1 MSTSRDSFFS
11 VNLRHLSPDC
21 RRVGAELPDVQLN
34 HLSVRQLRTLL
45 DGAAKLAPTAVY
57 PAEPQLRIEGTQG
70 KFVVQLK
77 NGTLN
82 FISWSSSVRGT
93 GAMTPAQVIGTIL
106 GEDTD
111 DDEPVMAAAS
121 RSAGSGRR
129 FSFSPT
135 IAMYVVAIIGINSF
149 TVWFLTRPP
158 RTHLP
163 SYTLLEAAP
172 GERLLTEVAG
182 TYETTGPG
190 ERRIEIRKDG
200 SVHRFKYT
208 AQRKIV
214 QNQEFKVQ
222 PAHAAG
228 QPALLTDRKSLITI
242 KDPTSVVLYG
252 DTYRRVAQP

>member
-163 SYTLLEAAP
+163 SYTLLEVHGPAEDCAKSGIQGAASP
-172 GERLLTEVAG
+172 SRRPAGAAHRPQVADHDQ
-182 TYETTGPG
+182 GPDLSRAV
-190 ERRIEIRKDG
+190 RRHLPSCG
-200 SVHRFKYT
+200 
-208 AQRKIV
+208 
-214 QNQEFKVQ
+214 
-222 PAHAAG
+222 AAVD
-228 QPALLTDRKSLITI
+228 LVFVR
-242 KDPTSVVLYG
+242 
-252 DTYRRVAQP
+252 